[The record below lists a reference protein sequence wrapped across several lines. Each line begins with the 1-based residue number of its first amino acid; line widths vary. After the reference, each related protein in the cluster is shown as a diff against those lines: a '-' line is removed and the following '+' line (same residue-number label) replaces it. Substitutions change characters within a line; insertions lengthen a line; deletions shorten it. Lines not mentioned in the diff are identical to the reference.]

1 MSYIIF
7 SNLSLTGDCSLGS
20 TGEFYVEVTGDSPN
34 WIVTGY
40 NTTTGGPLPTSALTT
55 SSNIYYVDNL
65 TYGLYSLY
73 VTDTAVPPAT
83 PVQYFY
89 PFMISSGTSAYALVQ
104 DTTCNLNNGVITGF
118 TQDDVSTNVTTT
130 DFYLYDVGGTFISSG
145 QSSYSNTLLNFDNFY
160 EFNNLSPGSYY
171 IEAFNAGCSG
181 ISASVVVKSS
191 TTFTFG
197 YYTVNDASC
206 IPGQG
211 SGKIFITGL
220 TNPISAYTI
229 NWLSN
234 VNGQTG
240 STITGLTQASYTV
253 EITSPDG
260 CVETQTIPIYNIPPV
275 GQAAIYITQPS
286 CFQNNGIVQLLV
298 SGGTAP
304 YYYYGSNGQSEIS
317 FDSDY
322 TFTGL
327 SSGLYTFTVTD
338 AGFCTF
344 TTQATLVTPNAFGS
358 INISTADSTCNSNSG
373 VVSISINNAIGIGNY
388 TYTIS
393 GNTGSS
399 TQTIN
404 AGLSH
409 SFTNLSSG
417 TYLVTVS
424 NSSDCVY
431 SETVQ
436 IQNTNKFL
444 INTTISGTTC
454 GGKYGSLSAFVTNT
468 ASFPVTYTLTG
479 PSNNLQS
486 ITQPNGN
493 FTNLASGNYL
503 LTVTDSVGCSQSTPI
518 FIAPSQAMDF
528 TLYGVNPVFGNDG
541 EIQVIITSGSPPFTF
556 NWSANVGGQTG
567 TYITGLT
574 SGSYSL
580 LITDKSGCTKYQ
592 TVKLSGTE
600 LLGTYS
606 TTTICSNNFENSS
619 IIGKRGIKQMFNEGY
634 FDLTSGDTNCILN
647 SATFK
652 LVVKVG
658 EDEVE
663 NIFYTST
670 ALNDY
675 PSDILWGDTMRDL
688 ILSFYGVGE
697 VTIDY
702 QNNTVKIT
710 NDCEEIQKNC
720 GKQNYNLLNDT
731 RFVVN
736 TIITYDI
743 SCVSCN

>member
-1 MSYIIF
+1 MSYLNNYNISI
-7 SNLSLTGDCSLGS
+7 TGDCSGGS
-20 TGEFYVEVTGDSPN
+20 TGALYFDVTGDSPN
-34 WIVTGY
+34 WIVTEVTISGL
-40 NTTTGGPLPTSALTT
+40 LPTSALTP
-55 SSNIYYVDNL
+55 SNNSYYVENL
-65 TYGLYSLY
+65 PSGLYSIT
-73 VTDTAVPPAT
+73 VTETVIPPAT
-83 PVQYFY
+83 PAQITYGFY
-89 PFMISSGTSAYALVQ
+89 VSSGLTVSAVAQ
-104 DTTCNLNNGVITGF
+104 DTTCQLQNGSITGF
-118 TQDDVSTNVTTT
+118 TQIDASTQIMPT
-130 DFYLYDVGGTFISSG
+130 DFNLYNVGGGFISSG
-145 QSSYSNTLLNFDNFY
+145 QTSFNVGTFQNFF

-171 IEAFNAGCSG
+171 VEAFNEGGCSG
-181 ISASVVVKSS
+181 RSESVVVKSS
-191 TTFTFG
+191 STFTFG
-197 YYTVNDASC
+197 YYTVDDASC
-206 IPGQG
+206 IPNQG

-220 TNPISAYTI
+220 TNPVSAYTI

-240 STITGLTQASYTV
+240 PTITGLTQASYTV

-275 GQAAIYITQPS
+275 GQAALYITQPS
-286 CFQNNGIVQLLV
+286 CFQNNGVVQLLV

-358 INISTADSTCNSNSG
+358 LNVSTVDSTCNSNNG
-373 VVSISINNAIGIGNY
+373 VIGISINNAIGIGNY
-388 TYTIS
+388 TYSIS
-393 GNTGSS
+393 GNTGTS

-409 SFTNLSSG
+409 SFTNLPSG

-431 SETVQ
+431 SQIVE
-436 IQNTNKFL
+436 IQNTNKFT
-444 INTTISGTTC
+444 INTIISGTTC
-454 GGKYGSLSAFVTNT
+454 GGKYGSLSAFVSNNAT
-468 ASFPVTYTLTG
+468 FPVTYTITG
-479 PSNNLQS
+479 PSNNLQT

-493 FTNLASGNYL
+493 FSNLASGNYL
-503 LTVTDSVGCSQSTPI
+503 LTVTDSTGCSQSTPI
-518 FIAPSQAMDF
+518 YITPSQSMDF

-541 EIQVIITSGSPPFTF
+541 EIQVLITSGAPPFTF

-574 SGSYSL
+574 SGFYSL
-580 LITDKSGCTKYQ
+580 LITDSSGCTKYQ
-592 TVKLSGTE
+592 TIKLTGTE
-600 LLGTYS
+600 ILGTYS
-606 TTTICSNNFENSS
+606 TTTICSNNFENSN

-658 EDEVE
+658 EDEIE
-663 NIFYTST
+663 NIFYTSS

-675 PSDILWGDTMRDL
+675 PSDILWGNTMRDL
-688 ILSFYGVGE
+688 LLSFYGVGE

-702 QNNTVKIT
+702 ENNRVKIT

-720 GKQNYNLLNDT
+720 GTQNYNLLNDT

-743 SCVSCN
+743 SCVSCS